1 MIMAATLC
9 WCCAISRPAAADDA
23 PRLRPVADLD
33 GVYLTLGPTGA
44 AVYTR
49 AGWDS
54 GFGGEISL
62 VRVREQDALGAL
74 GLGLGGIHF
83 TTEERGRIWADIL
96 LGSSRPLG
104 VGAGLSAGATA
115 EIDAVIPPRWGAQ
128 ATLWV
133 FLGVIPYVRVG
144 TVQRSGPYIDLG
156 VKIALP
162 VFRL

>member
-1 MIMAATLC
+1 VATLC
-9 WCCAISRPAAADDA
+9 WCCAVSLPAAAEDA

-33 GVYLTLGPTGA
+33 GVYLTLGPTGG
-44 AVYTR
+44 AVYTQE
-49 AGWDS
+49 GWDS

-62 VRVREQDALGAL
+62 VRVREQDVLGAL
-74 GLGLGGIHF
+74 GLGLGGIRF
-83 TTEERGRIWADIL
+83 TTEDQGRIWADVQ
-96 LGSSRPLG
+96 LGSRRPLG
-104 VGAGLSAGATA
+104 LGAGVSAGVTA
-115 EIDAVIPPRWGAQ
+115 EIDAVISPRWGAQ

-144 TVQRSGPYIDLG
+144 TVQRSGLYVDLG